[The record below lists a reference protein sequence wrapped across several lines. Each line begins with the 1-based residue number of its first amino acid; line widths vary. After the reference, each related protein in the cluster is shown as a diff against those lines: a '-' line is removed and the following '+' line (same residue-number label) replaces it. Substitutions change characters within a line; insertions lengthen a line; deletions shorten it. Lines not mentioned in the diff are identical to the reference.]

1 MVISFVPISAEA
13 PAARVAVVRQ
23 LMTEYAALPHTV
35 GRWPTMQDDLAM
47 LPRPFIAPAGLLLL
61 ASSGDA
67 ALGCGALLQ
76 LDAGVGEL
84 KRMYVR
90 PSARGRGVGAALL
103 GELLARALS
112 LGFGRLRLDTAP
124 ELLEAQSLY
133 RRFGFAPIPQY
144 RSGLLPDALC
154 FELDLTRRV
163 YDGAAGGG
171 RQA

>member
-1 MVISFVPISAEA
+1 MA
-13 PAARVAVVRQ
+13 
-23 LMTEYAALPHTV
+23 EYAVLPHTA
-35 GRWPTMQDDLAM
+35 GRWPTMPEDLAM
-47 LPRPFIAPAGLLLL
+47 LPRPFVAPAGLLWL

-76 LDAGVGEL
+76 LEAGVGEL

-90 PSARGRGVGAALL
+90 PTARGRGVGAALL
-103 GELLARALS
+103 GELLARARS

-163 YDGAAGGG
+163 YDGAAGDG